1 MGGYSRKCGTITAMI
16 SHMLL
21 LARIGLWVKVK
32 KKKNYNSSCYLGAER
47 KL

>member
-1 MGGYSRKCGTITAMI
+1 MGDYSRKCGTITAMI
-16 SHMLL
+16 SLTLL

-32 KKKNYNSSCYLGAER
+32 KKDYNSSCYLGAEG